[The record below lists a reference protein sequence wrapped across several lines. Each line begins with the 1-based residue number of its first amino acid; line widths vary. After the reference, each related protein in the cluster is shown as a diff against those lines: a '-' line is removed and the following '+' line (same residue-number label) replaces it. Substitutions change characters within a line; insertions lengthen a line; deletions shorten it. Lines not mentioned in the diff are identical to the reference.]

1 MFPPFVNFAE
11 KVRLFEAHFVQNA
24 DIIHRRFR
32 LVNRRDKLF
41 FTAFGCVRLKTL
53 TRQKQIS
60 TVLFRDVFPAIFFIR
75 MCPASK
81 KQRGLPGFHRKGEH
95 EVIDPL
101 CGRLYADTLLIFFKK
116 QFCRTV
122 VSFIAVEILV
132 KAAVAVGDRIDD
144 SCVSYYFLIKILIL
158 IRKASPEGAAGFVIY
173 KERNHKTSLI

>member
-1 MFPPFVNFAE
+1 MFPPFVDFAE

-41 FTAFGCVRLKTL
+41 FTAFGRVRLKTL

-60 TVLFRDVFPAIFFIR
+60 TVLFRDVFLPFSLYNVSGI
-75 MCPASK
+75 K

-116 QFCRTV
+116 QFCSTV
-122 VSFIAVEILV
+122 V
-132 KAAVAVGDRIDD
+132 
-144 SCVSYYFLIKILIL
+144 
-158 IRKASPEGAAGFVIY
+158 P
-173 KERNHKTSLI
+173 TP

>member
-1 MFPPFVNFAE
+1 MFPPFVDFAE

-60 TVLFRDVFPAIFFIR
+60 TALFRDVFLPFFYQNVSGI
-75 MCPASK
+75 K

-116 QFCRTV
+116 QVCRTV
-122 VSFIAVEILV
+122 VSFIVVEILV
-132 KAAVAVGDRIDD
+132 KAAVAVGGRIDD
-144 SCVSYYFLIKILIL
+144 SCVIIK
-158 IRKASPEGAAGFVIY
+158 KD
-173 KERNHKTSLI
+173 K

>member
-60 TVLFRDVFPAIFFIR
+60 TVLFRDVFLPFSLSECVR
-75 MCPASK
+75 HQK

-101 CGRLYADTLLIFFKK
+101 FGRLYADTLLIFFKK
-116 QFCRTV
+116 QFCRAV
-122 VSFIAVEILV
+122 VSFIVVEILV
-132 KAAVAVGDRIDD
+132 KAAVAVGGRIDD
-144 SCVSYYFLIKILIL
+144 SCVSAVDL
-158 IRKASPEGAAGFVIY
+158 FVLLRY
-173 KERNHKTSLI
+173 NQKR

>member
-1 MFPPFVNFAE
+1 MFPPFVDFAE

-60 TVLFRDVFPAIFFIR
+60 TVLFRDVFLPFSLFIR

-81 KQRGLPGFHRKGEH
+81 KQRGLPGFYRKGEH

-132 KAAVAVGDRIDD
+132 KAAIAVGGRIDMPCRTITAD
-144 SCVSYYFLIKILIL
+144 QYDILRIMF
-158 IRKASPEGAAGFVIY
+158 R
-173 KERNHKTSLI
+173 

>member
-1 MFPPFVNFAE
+1 MFPPFVDFAE

-41 FTAFGCVRLKTL
+41 FTAFGRVRLKTL

-60 TVLFRDVFPAIFFIR
+60 TVLFRDVFLPFSLSECVR
-75 MCPASK
+75 HQK

-122 VSFIAVEILV
+122 VSFIVVEILV
-132 KAAVAVGDRIDD
+132 KAAVAVGGRIDMPCRTITAEQYD
-144 SCVSYYFLIKILIL
+144 ILRIMF
-158 IRKASPEGAAGFVIY
+158 R
-173 KERNHKTSLI
+173 

>member
-1 MFPPFVNFAE
+1 MFPPFVDFAE

-41 FTAFGCVRLKTL
+41 FTAFGRVRLKTL

-60 TVLFRDVFPAIFFIR
+60 TVLFRDVFLPFSLSECVR
-75 MCPASK
+75 HQK

-101 CGRLYADTLLIFFKK
+101 CGRLCADTLLIFFKK

-122 VSFIAVEILV
+122 VSFIVVEILV
-132 KAAVAVGDRIDD
+132 KAAVAVGGRIDD
-144 SCVSYYFLIKILIL
+144 SCVIIK
-158 IRKASPEGAAGFVIY
+158 KD
-173 KERNHKTSLI
+173 K

>member
-1 MFPPFVNFAE
+1 MFPPFVDFAE

-41 FTAFGCVRLKTL
+41 SRLL
-53 TRQKQIS
+53 G
-60 TVLFRDVFPAIFFIR
+60 
-75 MCPASK
+75 ASGIK

-116 QFCRTV
+116 QFCSTV
-122 VSFIAVEILV
+122 VSFIVVEILV
-132 KAAVAVGDRIDD
+132 KAAVAVGGRIDD
-144 SCVSYYFLIKILIL
+144 SCVIIK
-158 IRKASPEGAAGFVIY
+158 KD
-173 KERNHKTSLI
+173 K

>member
-1 MFPPFVNFAE
+1 MRPAE
-11 KVRLFEAHFVQNA
+11 NA
-24 DIIHRRFR
+24 DAAKADFHCS
-32 LVNRRDKLF
+32 VP
-41 FTAFGCVRLKTL
+41 GC
-53 TRQKQIS
+53 
-60 TVLFRDVFPAIFFIR
+60 FPAIFFIR

-122 VSFIAVEILV
+122 VSFIVVEILV
-132 KAAVAVGDRIDD
+132 KAAVAVGGRIDD

-158 IRKASPEGAAGFVIY
+158 IRKASPEGAASFVIY

>member
-1 MFPPFVNFAE
+1 MFPPFVDFAE

-101 CGRLYADTLLIFFKK
+101 CGRLYADTLLIFFRRTTLIISKK
-116 QFCRTV
+116 PGNTGISRDIRTEFTTDLLL
-122 VSFIAVEILV
+122 S
-132 KAAVAVGDRIDD
+132 D
-144 SCVSYYFLIKILIL
+144 
-158 IRKASPEGAAGFVIY
+158 
-173 KERNHKTSLI
+173 